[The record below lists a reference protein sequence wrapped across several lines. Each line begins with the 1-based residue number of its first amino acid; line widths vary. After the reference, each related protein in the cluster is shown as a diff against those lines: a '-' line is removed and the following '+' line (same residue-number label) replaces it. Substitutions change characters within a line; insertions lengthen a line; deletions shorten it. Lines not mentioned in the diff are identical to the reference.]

1 MGADKV
7 LEPTLGCQELG
18 AAWGHGMGTSS
29 CVFWGGEEI
38 RSPSEQQIPK
48 KNLLETPP
56 GCLSYP
62 SRIHPLCHGG
72 VEHGVQTL
80 RSKTMPCTQK
90 SSTQHHQAQVHRSR
104 TRCLCHSSIS
114 VLRFSSGESCKGT
127 APTKAPQSCAMYG
140 AFAIAWLLSTPLEQ
154 LYGKLKSFYQS
165 KALK

>member
-1 MGADKV
+1 VGTWDGDILLCILGWRRDTEPFRTADPQK
-7 LEPTLGCQELG
+7 ESLG
-18 AAWGHGMGTSS
+18 
-29 CVFWGGEEI
+29 
-38 RSPSEQQIPK
+38 
-48 KNLLETPP
+48 NTPP